1 VPGGNRWTLDPVLEE
16 VPAEMVQ
23 VDVFW
28 SYGLGATLAVA
39 SSRQLLAR
47 RRAAALESRDAAS
60 GSDAP
65 VGPPVHSRW
74 RDPYLLRTLLFLALV
89 FAPSGVYLVWEF
101 PSWETM
107 HVGDRDMPAWLIATF
122 AITNVTLGL
131 LGFWVVER
139 LLAAGRSYLA
149 YLQILVGYVG
159 MFFILVHG
167 WDGKGYQRFF
177 SPTHADFVGW
187 DGDWAAW
194 LTSDVALT
202 LLGMGAVLVPIL
214 IWAAVSWQREGYRL
228 APATARRP
236 GVGAI
241 AALLVATVF
250 AAGLGLSIAASL
262 VIHALGAPAG
272 VPAALAL
279 CALALVPGGPVH
291 ALYRAYGL
299 PGAEEARAAR
309 AVRPAGRAARA
320 AA

>member
-1 VPGGNRWTLDPVLEE
+1 
-16 VPAEMVQ
+16 MVQ

-28 SYGLGATLAVA
+28 SYGLGSTLAVA

-47 RRAAALESRDAAS
+47 RAAAAAKPNS
-60 GSDAP
+60 SEGDPPA
-65 VGPPVHSRW
+65 GPPAHSRW

-107 HVGDRDMPAWLIATF
+107 HVGDRGMPAWLITTF
-122 AITNVTLGL
+122 AITNVTQGL

-177 SPTHADFVGW
+177 SPTHGDFVAW
-187 DGDWAAW
+187 DGDWTAW

-202 LLGMGAVLVPIL
+202 LLAMGVVLVPTL
-214 IWAAVSWQREGYRL
+214 LWAAASWQREGYRL
-228 APATARRP
+228 APAGARLP
-236 GVGAI
+236 GPAAI
-241 AALLVATVF
+241 LALSLASVF
-250 AAGLGLSIAASL
+250 VAGLGLSIGASL
-262 VIHALGAPAG
+262 LIHALGTAAG
-272 VPAALAL
+272 IPAALAL
-279 CALALVPGGPVH
+279 GALALVPGGPVH

-299 PGAEEARAAR
+299 PGSAEARAAR
-309 AVRPAGRAARA
+309 VAPAGGAARA
-320 AA
+320 TA